1 MHVYEFASCC
11 LLNCGLM
18 FRSRDFCVIEAEMMS
33 SSLLSAAVLTVC
45 DQHLVNNKYCLV
57 TILWFS
63 QISFR
68 SQKVAVK
75 IC

>member
-1 MHVYEFASCC
+1 
-11 LLNCGLM
+11 
-18 FRSRDFCVIEAEMMS
+18 MS